1 MGSKVRMTI
10 MVGDYDITR
19 PILDGTVQPQG
30 VDLTVLTAPSPP
42 RHWRMLKHREFDAA
56 ELSMGSYVTRRGRGE
71 DDLVAI
77 PVFPHRRFRHG
88 YVFASAR
95 SDIRRPS
102 DLSGAAIGIR
112 SWQTTAGV
120 WLRGI
125 LGEHH
130 GLALDQVRWVA
141 QDSEDVP
148 LDLPPGVHVDRV
160 PAGRTIT
167 EMCVEGEL
175 AGLIYPEI
183 PGPIRRNEG
192 TIRRVFHNPKS
203 AEQEYYRTTGIFPI
217 MHTVAIRAELLAAH
231 PWIARNL
238 FDAFQE
244 AKRLAYER
252 MEDPRTVSLAWLRA
266 LIEEERALLGRDPWE
281 YGLSDRNR
289 RTLERFL
296 GYAGEQ
302 GMVGRDV
309 TVDGLFYPSTLETP
323 PRSV

>member
-1 MGSKVRMTI
+1 MVKMTI

-19 PILDGTVQPQG
+19 PILDGTVRPQG
-30 VDLTVLTAPSPP
+30 IDLTVLTAPSPP

-56 ELSMGSYVTRRGRGE
+56 ELSMGSYVTRRGRGT

-88 YVFASAR
+88 YVFASTR
-95 SDIRRPS
+95 SGIERPS
-102 DLSGAAIGIR
+102 DLSGTAIGIR

-125 LGEHH
+125 LAEHH
-130 GLALDQVRWVA
+130 GLALDQIRWVA

-148 LDLPPGVHVDRV
+148 LDLPPGVTVDRV
-160 PAGRTIT
+160 PEGRTIT
-167 EMCVEGEL
+167 DLCAEGEL

-183 PGPIRRNEG
+183 PRQIRRNEG
-192 TIRRVFHNPKS
+192 TIRRVFEDPKS
-203 AEQEYYRTTGIFPI
+203 AEQAYYRSTGIFPI
-217 MHTVAIRAELLAAH
+217 MHTVAIRAELLAEH

-244 AKRLAYER
+244 SKRRAYER

-266 LIEEERALLGRDPWE
+266 LIEEERALLGPDPWE
-281 YGLSDRNR
+281 YGLSARNR
-289 RTLERFL
+289 TTLQKFL
-296 GYAGEQ
+296 GYARDQ
-302 GMVGRDV
+302 GMVPGDL
-309 TVDGLFYPSTLETP
+309 TVEGLFYPSTLESP
-323 PRSV
+323 PQAV